1 MCLCMFIIVLLLVLH
16 LYTNNNLNNC
26 YLSLLLR
33 SKQEAHI
40 IVAVWLLRTCR
51 DVYMLFQMVLCF
63 RLMRLWSLRKMPKSL
78 VFLPWL
84 SGKSCKYEYLHI
96 HQQCSQ
102 IYSLFPPPPCSAVY
116 VIDAFLLFYFVGC
129 GFRIKNWNRKSVA
142 KSQCFKLYCVT
153 G

>member
-96 HQQCSQ
+96 HAAMQSN
-102 IYSLFPPPPCSAVY
+102 IFTLSPSSLFCCICYWCIFV
-116 VIDAFLLFYFVGC
+116 VLFC
-129 GFRIKNWNRKSVA
+129 RMW
-142 KSQCFKLYCVT
+142 L
-153 G
+153 